1 MLVFVFYC
9 LMGLG
14 SAANSSDQIQYFCR
28 RFEHRTTVVNN
39 KLYIDGG
46 KWNQNAA
53 LALQIPQMENL
64 TNTDLLYSD
73 LLVVD
78 GPMPKMQY
86 APSTKAQVPSLSG
99 GALWADEINSRFY
112 AFGGYQVNGTPPAF
126 QTWSYD
132 TSRNTWES
140 ITTTGDLVTSVAH
153 GMSAIAP
160 DAGTAFYLGGYHD
173 SSTNQGWMTSRRYT
187 PNLIEFDLVNRRYT
201 NHSGPNSDGRGEGL
215 MVFVPASNV
224 GLLIYFGGL
233 VQSTNEATIANMA
246 MDTIWI
252 YDISLHKWYQQKAT
266 GDVPEPR
273 SRFCGT
279 VAWPDDK
286 SSFNMYMLDP
296 SLNPILTHFSY
307 FYGGLAQNGTAFDDL
322 YLLSLPSFTWLRLF
336 SGEPRFGHHSMTC
349 DIINGTQMIVMGGT
363 FPSIDTCDAPEVK
376 GQHNVDM
383 GTIMMP
389 GALWYGFNQNNPPYR
404 VPDVLVNVIGGTV
417 RGGAN
422 ITGPKSN
429 RTYDR
434 YLFEK
439 EYKVPQRYPTPV
451 SAASATAGPTPKGL
465 SRGVLVGIIVGSI
478 AGGVLIGLGV
488 FYFVHIVRRRARG
501 QEPGNSDNSHVEV
514 VADRDTSDD
523 GVLSELQDNKVN
535 EMENIRS
542 SEMAGHPVAEMWAE
556 PAELA
561 GHVVA
566 GREGGGNSA
575 HVAR

>member
-9 LMGLG
+9 LMGVG
-14 SAANSSDQIQYFCR
+14 SAANSSDQIQHFCR

-53 LALQIPQMENL
+53 LALQIPQMDNL
-64 TNTDLLYSD
+64 SNTDLLYSN

-78 GPMPKMQY
+78 EFAAMPKMQY

-112 AFGGYQVNGTPPAF
+112 AFGGYQVGGTPPAF

-132 TSRNTWES
+132 ISRNVWVS
-140 ITTTGDLVTSVAH
+140 IVSTGDLVTSVAH

-173 SSTNQGWMTSRRYT
+173 RTTNQGWTTSSRYT
-187 PNLIEFDLVNRRYT
+187 PNLVEFDLVNRRYT

-224 GLLIYFGGL
+224 GLLIYLGGL
-233 VQSTNEATIANMA
+233 VQSTNEGTIEMMA

-266 GDVPEPR
+266 GDITESR
-273 SRFCGT
+273 SRFCGA
-279 VAWPDDK
+279 VAWPDDR
-286 SSFNMYMLDP
+286 SSFNIYL
-296 SLNPILTHFSY
+296 
-307 FYGGLAQNGTAFDDL
+307 YGGLARNSTAFDDL
-322 YLLSLPSFTWLRLF
+322 YVLSLPSFTWLKLY
-336 SGEPRFGHHSMTC
+336 SGSSEYGHHSMTC

-363 FPSIDTCDAPEVK
+363 FPSIDICDAPNAQ

-383 GTIMMP
+383 GTIMQP
-389 GALWYGFNQNNPPYR
+389 GMLWNRFNQNNPPYR
-404 VPDVLVNVIGGTV
+404 VPDVLVNVIGGTI

-422 ITGPKSN
+422 FTGPKSN
-429 RTYDR
+429 RTFDQ

-451 SAASATAGPTPKGL
+451 STASATAVPNSNAL
-465 SRGVLVGIIVGSI
+465 SRGSLIGIIVGSI
-478 AGGVLIGLGV
+478 AGGVLIGLGI
-488 FYFVHIVRRRARG
+488 FYLVQFVRRRARV
-501 QEPGNSDNSHVEV
+501 QEPGKLDNSQVEDV
-514 VADRDTSDD
+514 RDEDTSGD
-523 GVLSELQDNKVN
+523 GVLGELQDNKVN
-535 EMENIRS
+535 EMENIRGN
-542 SEMAGHPVAEMWAE
+542 EMAGHSVAEMWAE

-561 GHVVA
+561 GRVVA
-566 GREGGGNSA
+566 SREGDGNSA
-575 HVAR
+575 QVAI